1 MTPSDNSHP
10 SVVPDFD
17 AAIALTNE
25 AGLTPE
31 AAEAHEEML
40 WHGHLTGDWS
50 IGPVPNGGYSGA
62 VLVNAL
68 RSHTG
73 ADIAS
78 SLTTHYYR
86 PTIPDAPFTIRTEI
100 MKRGRTVTHADALLE
115 QEGKVRCRSV
125 ALMGTYPKTET
136 ILATTPPPI
145 ASPDDCPARDP
156 QSQGLNMSLLQSL
169 DVRLDPSAEI
179 TAGPNG
185 AGERI
190 DGWVKFRDDR
200 QNDALALTLFVDS
213 FPPAVLIT
221 LPGTGWVP
229 TLEMTTHIRAVAA
242 PGWIRGEVTT
252 ANVRG
257 GTLIEDVKLWDST
270 NTLVAEARQLA
281 LLLTS

>member
-1 MTPSDNSHP
+1 MTFPN
-10 SVVPDFD
+10 FD
-17 AAIALTNE
+17 EAIALTTGDALN
-25 AGLTPE
+25 
-31 AAEAHEEML
+31 AEALDALDTIL
-40 WHGHLTGDWS
+40 WHGNLTHDWS

-62 VLVNAL
+62 VLANAL
-68 RSHTG
+68 QQHTG
-73 ADIAS
+73 AAMAS

-100 MKRGRTVTHADALLE
+100 MKRGRTVTHADAVLE
-115 QEGKVRCRSV
+115 QDGKVRCRSV
-125 ALMGTYPKTET
+125 ALLGGYPEAET
-136 ILATTPPPI
+136 ILATSPPPI
-145 ASPDDCPARDP
+145 TPVDQCPARDP
-156 QSQGLNMSLLQSL
+156 LSQGLNMSLMQSL
-169 DVRLDPSAEI
+169 DVRLDPSSEASD
-179 TAGPNG
+179 GPTS

-200 QNDALALTLFVDS
+200 PNDSLALTLFVDS

-229 TLEMTTHIRAVAA
+229 TLEMTTHIRAQAA

-257 GTLIEDVKLWDST
+257 GTLVEDVKLWDST

-281 LLLTS
+281 LLLTE